1 MIKTY
6 GGGILADN
14 TNASSIKDA
23 IIQLIDLWKMELYQQ
38 SHQIKYMSNLRQ
50 DVWLINTLKW
60 SINR

>member
-23 IIQLIDLWKMELYQQ
+23 IIQLIDLWKNGAL
-38 SHQIKYMSNLRQ
+38 STISSNKIYEQFAPGRVVNQ
-50 DVWLINTLKW
+50 YIEMVNK
-60 SINR
+60 